1 MGTVPNLAQRRGQ
14 RGRNAHVTHRS
25 AAPVFDGVCCATQW
39 QAECTTH
46 RRAARPQSRA
56 WGWSAGQSAAGWA
69 AVALAATAP
78 SDRATVCAR
87 RTRACRCAAAGPTG
101 ACCRVHPLNSVLTL
115 LRVAIA
121 IAIAIAFACTH
132 CGTNHSEAQ
141 PVSATARTVAHSHGR
156 TVRSGTES
164 TEGLAYTVVD

>member
-69 AVALAATAP
+69 AAALAETAP

-101 ACCRVHPLNSVLTL
+101 ACCRVHPLNSVRTL

-121 IAIAIAFACTH
+121 IAIAIAIAFACTLWH
-132 CGTNHSEAQ
+132 ESQRSPAGLQLQRVLWHTHARADCGRVLRALK
-141 PVSATARTVAHSHGR
+141 V
-156 TVRSGTES
+156 
-164 TEGLAYTVVD
+164 